1 MTFQTEFEFELPLG
15 YVDGDGNLHRAGA
28 MRRAT
33 ALDEIE
39 PLRDP
44 RVERNQAY
52 LAVILLSR
60 LVTRLG
66 SLSQVNPHVIENLY
80 ATDLAYLQDA
90 YNRINA
96 LEPERVTAVC
106 PQCEH
111 RFQLEVDG
119 LGGFAATPSM
129 LSTRR

>member
-1 MTFQTEFEFELPLG
+1 MGLQTEFDFVLPLG
-15 YVDGDGNLHRAGA
+15 YVDAEGNLHREGA

-60 LVTRLG
+60 VVTRLG

-80 ATDLAYLQDA
+80 AADLAHLQEL
-90 YNRINA
+90 YNRMNA
-96 LEPERVTAVC
+96 PEPERVNATC
-106 PQCEH
+106 PECEH
-111 RFQLEVDG
+111 RFQLEVGG
-119 LGGFAATPSM
+119 LGGFEATPSM

>member
-1 MTFQTEFEFELPLG
+1 
-15 YVDGDGNLHRAGA
+15 

-60 LVTRLG
+60 VVTRLG

>member
-1 MTFQTEFEFELPLG
+1 MGLQTEFDFVLPLG
-15 YVDGDGNLHRAGA
+15 YVDADGNLHRDGT

-33 ALDEIE
+33 ALDEID

-60 LVTRLG
+60 VVTRLG
-66 SLSQVNPHVIENLY
+66 TLGQVNPHVIENLY
-80 ATDLAYLQDA
+80 ASDLAHLQEL

-96 LEPERVTAVC
+96 LEPERVGATC

-111 RFQLEVDG
+111 RFQVEVDG
-119 LGGFAATPSM
+119 LGGFAATPST

>member
-1 MTFQTEFEFELPLG
+1 MTLQTEFDFVLPLG
-15 YVDGDGNLHRAGA
+15 YVDADGNLHREGA

-39 PLRDP
+39 PIRDP

-52 LAVILLSR
+52 LAVIVLSR
-60 LVTRLG
+60 VVARLG
-66 SLSQVNPHVIENLY
+66 TLGQVNPHVIENLY
-80 ATDLAYLQDA
+80 AADLAYLQDL

-96 LEPERVTAVC
+96 PEPERLSATC

-111 RFQLEVDG
+111 RFHLEVDG
-119 LGGFAATPSM
+119 LGGFAATPST